1 MKILGRNKN
10 ESSMKFR
17 ELFIFANFEVPDSD
31 QKICDKND
39 KEYCHTEM
47 KTTKKKICSRIF
59 NPHLFIIHAIYWLS
73 GEILSYISKHILN
86 QKIVGLPVFLSNS
99 LSVSQSVFLLVGLLV
114 SSIFPQS
121 VCLSACL
128 CRTLA

>member
-1 MKILGRNKN
+1 MSL
-10 ESSMKFR
+10 SMKFR

-59 NPHLFIIHAIYWLS
+59 SIKSCNFPHKY
-73 GEILSYISKHILN
+73 
-86 QKIVGLPVFLSNS
+86 
-99 LSVSQSVFLLVGLLV
+99 LV
-114 SSIFPQS
+114 SISIGH
-121 VCLSACL
+121 
-128 CRTLA
+128 TK